1 MARLSLKYERLV
13 KPSKVL
19 PPDLIRG
26 YYEQDAKSLKE
37 IEVWLS
43 KNGLTILF
51 TLGEAYGNESVYLG
65 KDNRVYIGT
74 DKIPRIDWLKK
85 QLLRVST
92 ELLQQAIKEGWTRK
106 KIFEELK
113 KISEEDNPT
122 V

>member
-26 YYEQDAKSLKE
+26 YYEQDVNSLKE
-37 IEVWLS
+37 IESWLF

-51 TLGEAYGNESVYLG
+51 TLGEAYGNECVYLG

-74 DKIPRIDWLKK
+74 EKIPRINWLKK

-92 ELLQQAIKEGWTRK
+92 ELLQQAIKEDWTRK
-106 KIFEELK
+106 KMFEVLK
-113 KISEEDNPT
+113 NKSEEENST

>member
-26 YYEQDAKSLKE
+26 YYEQDSVSLKE

-51 TLGEAYGNESVYLG
+51 TLGEASGDESVYLG
-65 KDNRVYIGT
+65 KDNKIYIGT
-74 DKIPRIDWLKK
+74 EKIPRKDWLKK
-85 QLLRVST
+85 LLLDESVS
-92 ELLQQAIKEGWTRK
+92 LLQQALREDWTRK
-106 KIFEELK
+106 KMFEVLK
-113 KISEEDNPT
+113 NKSKEENGT

>member
-1 MARLSLKYERLV
+1 MRYERLV

-37 IEVWLS
+37 IEVWLF

-113 KISEEDNPT
+113 KRSEEENKI

>member
-26 YYEQDAKSLKE
+26 YYEQDSVSLKE

-51 TLGEAYGNESVYLG
+51 TLGEASGDESVYLG
-65 KDNRVYIGT
+65 KDNKIYIGT
-74 DKIPRIDWLKK
+74 EKIPRKDWLKK
-85 QLLRVST
+85 LLLDESVS
-92 ELLQQAIKEGWTRK
+92 LLQQALREDWTRK
-106 KIFEELK
+106 KMFEELK
-113 KISEEDNPT
+113 NKSKEENGT

>member
-1 MARLSLKYERLV
+1 MKYERLV

-26 YYEQDAKSLKE
+26 YYEQDVNSLKE
-37 IEVWLS
+37 IEGWLF

-51 TLGEAYGNESVYLG
+51 TLGDAYGNESVYLG

-74 DKIPRIDWLKK
+74 EKIPRINWLRK
-85 QLLRVST
+85 QLLRVDK
-92 ELLQQAIKEGWTRK
+92 ELLQQAIRESWTRK
-106 KIFEELK
+106 KMFDILK
-113 KISEEDNPT
+113 NKSEEENKT

>member
-13 KPSKVL
+13 VPSKVL

-26 YYEQDAKSLKE
+26 YYEQDAKTLKE
-37 IEVWLS
+37 IEAWLS

-65 KDNRVYIGT
+65 KDGKIYIGT
-74 DKIPRIDWLKK
+74 EKIPSIDWLKK
-85 QLLRVST
+85 LLHAQSVDLLR
-92 ELLQQAIKEGWTRK
+92 EAIKDGWTRK
-106 KIFEELK
+106 KMFDVLK
-113 KISEEDNPT
+113 KKSEEDLGI

>member
-1 MARLSLKYERLV
+1 MATFPLKYERLF

-65 KDNRVYIGT
+65 KDSRVYIGT
-74 DKIPRIDWLKK
+74 EKIPRIDWLKK
-85 QLLRVST
+85 MLLGVSV
-92 ELLQQAIKEGWTRK
+92 ELLQEAIREGWTRK
-106 KIFEELK
+106 KMFGELK
-113 KISEEDNPT
+113 KKSEEDNTT

>member
-26 YYEQDAKSLKE
+26 YYEQDAESLKE

-113 KISEEDNPT
+113 KRSEEENKI

>member
-37 IEVWLS
+37 IEDWLS

-74 DKIPRIDWLKK
+74 EKIPRINWLKK
-85 QLLRVST
+85 LLLGVST
-92 ELLQQAIKEGWTRK
+92 ELLQQAIRESWTRK
-106 KIFEELK
+106 KMFDVLK
-113 KISEEDNPT
+113 KISEEELG
-122 V
+122 VV

>member
-26 YYEQDAKSLKE
+26 YYEQEAKSLKE
-37 IEVWLS
+37 IEAWLS

-65 KDNRVYIGT
+65 EDNRVYIGT
-74 DKIPRIDWLKK
+74 EKIPRIDWLKK

-92 ELLQQAIKEGWTRK
+92 ELLQQAIREGWTRK
-106 KIFEELK
+106 KMFDELK
-113 KISEEDNPT
+113 KRSEEENKI

>member
-26 YYEQDAKSLKE
+26 YYEQDVNSLKE
-37 IEVWLS
+37 IEDWLF

-51 TLGEAYGNESVYLG
+51 TLGDAYGNESVYLG

-74 DKIPRIDWLKK
+74 EKIPRINWLRK
-85 QLLRVST
+85 QLLRVDK
-92 ELLQQAIKEGWTRK
+92 ELLQQAIRESWTRK
-106 KIFEELK
+106 KMFDILK
-113 KISEEDNPT
+113 NKSEEENKT

>member
-1 MARLSLKYERLV
+1 MARISLKYERLV

-26 YYEQDAKSLKE
+26 YYEQDANSLKE
-37 IEVWLS
+37 IEDWLF

-74 DKIPRIDWLKK
+74 EKIPRVNWLKK
-85 QLLRVST
+85 QLLGIST
-92 ELLQQAIKEGWTRK
+92 ELLHKAIREDWTRK
-106 KIFEELK
+106 KMFDVLK
-113 KISEEDNPT
+113 NKSEEENKT

>member
-1 MARLSLKYERLV
+1 MASLSLKYERLV

-26 YYEQDAKSLKE
+26 YYEQEVKSLKE
-37 IEVWLS
+37 IETWLF

-74 DKIPRIDWLKK
+74 EKIPRINWLKK
-85 QLLRVST
+85 QILREGT
-92 ELLQQAIKEGWTRK
+92 ELLQRVVREGWTRK
-106 KIFEELK
+106 EMFEK
-113 KISEEDNPT
+113 KKKRSEIENP
-122 V
+122 VV

>member
-13 KPSKVL
+13 KPSKIL

-26 YYEQDAKSLKE
+26 YYEQDAQSLKE
-37 IEVWLS
+37 IEAWLS

-74 DKIPRIDWLKK
+74 DKIHRKQWLKN
-85 QLLRVST
+85 QVLRVSA
-92 ELLQQAIKEGWTRK
+92 ELLQRVTREGWTRK
-106 KIFEELK
+106 EMFEELK
-113 KISEEDNPT
+113 KRSEIENPI

>member
-13 KPSKVL
+13 KPSKIL
-19 PPDLIRG
+19 PPDLLRG
-26 YYEQDAKSLKE
+26 YYEQDAQSLKE
-37 IEVWLS
+37 IEAWLS

-74 DKIPRIDWLKK
+74 DKIHRKNWLKK
-85 QLLRVST
+85 QVLRVST
-92 ELLQQAIKEGWTRK
+92 ELLQRVTREGWTRK
-106 KIFEELK
+106 EMFEELK
-113 KISEEDNPT
+113 KRSEIENPI

>member
-13 KPSKVL
+13 KPSKVI

-26 YYEQDAKSLKE
+26 YYEQDAKVLKE
-37 IEVWLS
+37 IDAWLS

-74 DKIPRIDWLKK
+74 DRIPRIDWLKK
-85 QLLRVST
+85 LLLGVST
-92 ELLQQAIKEGWTRK
+92 ELLQQAIRESWGRK
-106 KIFEELK
+106 KMFEELK
-113 KISEEDNPT
+113 KRSEEENKI

>member
-26 YYEQDAKSLKE
+26 YYEQDAKILKE
-37 IEVWLS
+37 IEAWLY

-74 DKIPRIDWLKK
+74 GKIPRINWLKK
-85 QLLRVST
+85 QILRVDT
-92 ELLQQAIKEGWTRK
+92 ELLQRVNREGWTRK
-106 KIFEELK
+106 EMFEELK
-113 KISEEDNPT
+113 KRSEIEIP
-122 V
+122 VV

>member
-1 MARLSLKYERLV
+1 MASLSLKYERLV

-26 YYEQDAKSLKE
+26 YYEQEVKSLKE
-37 IEVWLS
+37 IETWLF

-74 DKIPRIDWLKK
+74 EKIPRINWLKK
-85 QLLRVST
+85 QILREGT
-92 ELLQQAIKEGWTRK
+92 ELLQRVVREGWTRK
-106 KIFEELK
+106 EMFEELK
-113 KISEEDNPT
+113 KRSEIDNP
-122 V
+122 VV

>member
-1 MARLSLKYERLV
+1 MASLSLKYERLV

-26 YYEQDAKSLKE
+26 YYEQEVKSLKE
-37 IEVWLS
+37 IETWLF

-74 DKIPRIDWLKK
+74 EKIPRINWLKE
-85 QLLRVST
+85 QILREGT
-92 ELLQQAIKEGWTRK
+92 ELLQRVVREGWTRK
-106 KIFEELK
+106 EMFEELK
-113 KISEEDNPT
+113 KRSEIDNP
-122 V
+122 VV

>member
-1 MARLSLKYERLV
+1 LKYERLV
-13 KPSKVL
+13 KPSKIL

-26 YYEQDAKSLKE
+26 YYEQDAQILKE
-37 IEVWLS
+37 IEAWLS

-74 DKIPRIDWLKK
+74 DKIHRKNWLKK
-85 QLLRVST
+85 QVLRVST
-92 ELLQQAIKEGWTRK
+92 ELLQRVTREGWTRK
-106 KIFEELK
+106 EMFEELK
-113 KISEEDNPT
+113 KRSEIENPI

>member
-1 MARLSLKYERLV
+1 MERLSLKYERLV

-26 YYEQDAKSLKE
+26 YYEQDVNSLKE
-37 IEVWLS
+37 IEDWLF

-51 TLGEAYGNESVYLG
+51 TLGDAYGNESVYLG

-74 DKIPRIDWLKK
+74 EKIPRINWLRK
-85 QLLRVST
+85 QLLRVDKG
-92 ELLQQAIKEGWTRK
+92 LLQQAIREGWTRK
-106 KIFEELK
+106 KMFDILK
-113 KISEEDNPT
+113 NKSEEENKT

>member
-26 YYEQDAKSLKE
+26 YYEQDVNSLKE
-37 IEVWLS
+37 IEDWLF

-51 TLGEAYGNESVYLG
+51 TLGDAYGNESVYLG

-74 DKIPRIDWLKK
+74 EKIPRINWLRK
-85 QLLRVST
+85 QLLRVDKG
-92 ELLQQAIKEGWTRK
+92 LLQQAIREGWTRK
-106 KIFEELK
+106 KMFDILK
-113 KISEEDNPT
+113 NKSEEENKT

>member
-113 KISEEDNPT
+113 KRSEEENKI

>member
-1 MARLSLKYERLV
+1 MESLSLKYERLV

-26 YYEQDAKSLKE
+26 YYEQDAKILKE
-37 IEVWLS
+37 IETWLS

-51 TLGEAYGNESVYLG
+51 TLGEAYGNESIYLG

-74 DKIPRIDWLKK
+74 EKIPRINWLKK
-85 QLLRVST
+85 QILRVDT
-92 ELLQQAIKEGWTRK
+92 ELLQKVTREGWTRK
-106 KIFEELK
+106 EMFEELK
-113 KISEEDNPT
+113 KRSEIENPI

>member
-13 KPSKVL
+13 KPSKIL

-37 IEVWLS
+37 IEAWLS

-74 DKIPRIDWLKK
+74 DKIPRKNWLKK
-85 QLLRVST
+85 QVLRVST
-92 ELLQQAIKEGWTRK
+92 ELLQRVTREGWTRK
-106 KIFEELK
+106 EMFEELK
-113 KISEEDNPT
+113 KRSEIENPI

>member
-1 MARLSLKYERLV
+1 VARLSLKYERLV

-26 YYEQDAKSLKE
+26 YYEQDPQALIE
-37 IEVWLS
+37 IDSWLT

-65 KDNRVYIGT
+65 NDGKIYIGT

-85 QLLRVST
+85 LLLKVNVG
-92 ELLQQAIKEGWTRK
+92 LLQQAIKEGWDRK
-106 KIFEELK
+106 KMFEILK
-113 KISEEDNPT
+113 KKSEEDLGI

>member
-37 IEVWLS
+37 IEAWLS

-65 KDNRVYIGT
+65 NDGKIYIGT

-85 QLLRVST
+85 LLHSQSVD
-92 ELLQQAIKEGWTRK
+92 LLMEAIREGWTRK
-106 KIFEELK
+106 KMFEILK
-113 KISEEDNPT
+113 KKSEEDLGI

>member
-13 KPSKVL
+13 KPSKIL

-26 YYEQDAKSLKE
+26 YYEQDAQSLKE
-37 IEVWLS
+37 IEAWLS

-74 DKIPRIDWLKK
+74 DKIHRKNWLKK
-85 QLLRVST
+85 QVLRVST
-92 ELLQQAIKEGWTRK
+92 ELLQRVTREGWTRK
-106 KIFEELK
+106 EMFEELK
-113 KISEEDNPT
+113 KRSEIENPI